1 MLNYKFGIRVV
12 YKYIILHL
20 NYDSMRFTNF
30 ILFFL
35 LISVASQAQVTPKE
49 NQQMG
54 YILTEQDSILN
65 DTIELPEII
74 ISKVK
79 LDPEAQKQFLI
90 LQNRVYKTYP
100 YARLAAD
107 RLTALNAGMARL
119 QTNREKKKYFKI
131 VEDYLNNEFEARL
144 KKLSRKQGQIL
155 VKLVHRQTG
164 KTTYELI
171 RTLKSG
177 FKAFVSN
184 TTANLFD
191 ISLKTEYDPYK
202 VNEDYL
208 IETILQRAFES
219 GRLSNQKPA
228 KQLDYNDLMSYWEEK
243 AQSVNKK

>member
-1 MLNYKFGIRVV
+1 
-12 YKYIILHL
+12 
-20 NYDSMRFTNF
+20 MRFTAILLFF
-30 ILFFL
+30 ILVSF
-35 LISVASQAQVTPKE
+35 SSHAQVTPKE

-54 YILTEQDSILN
+54 YVLTERDSILN

-74 ISKVK
+74 ISKEK

-90 LQNRVYKTYP
+90 LQNRVYKVYP
-100 YARLAAD
+100 YAKLAAD

-119 QTNREKKKYFKI
+119 KTNREKKKYFKI
-131 VEDYLNNEFEARL
+131 VEDYLNNEFEGRL

-164 KTTYELI
+164 ITTYELI

-184 TTANLFD
+184 STANLFD
-191 ISLKTEYDPYK
+191 ISLKKEYQPLE

-208 IETILQRAFES
+208 IETILQRAFDS
-219 GRLSNQKPA
+219 GRLINQKAANPV
-228 KQLDYNDLMSYWEEK
+228 DYNELMTHWEEK
-243 AQSVNKK
+243 AKAAKETKAVN

>member
-1 MLNYKFGIRVV
+1 
-12 YKYIILHL
+12 
-20 NYDSMRFTNF
+20 MRFTYILLFF
-30 ILFFL
+30 ILMSF
-35 LISVASQAQVTPKE
+35 SGQAQVTPKE

-54 YILTEQDSILN
+54 YVLTEKDSILG

-74 ISKVK
+74 ITKEK

-90 LQNRVYKTYP
+90 LQNRVYKVYP
-100 YARLAAD
+100 YAKLAAD
-107 RLTALNAGMARL
+107 RLTALNKGMARL
-119 QTNREKKKYFKI
+119 KTNREKKKYFKI

-164 KTTYELI
+164 ITTYELI

-191 ISLKTEYDPYK
+191 ISLKKEYNPYE

-219 GRLSNQKPA
+219 GRLVNQKAANPVN
-228 KQLDYNDLMSYWEEK
+228 YNDLMNHWEAK
-243 AQSVNKK
+243 AKEPKDK

>member
-1 MLNYKFGIRVV
+1 
-12 YKYIILHL
+12 
-20 NYDSMRFTNF
+20 MRFTS
-30 ILFFL
+30 ILLFFL
-35 LISVASQAQVTPKE
+35 LFSFSSYAQVTPKE

-54 YILTEQDSILN
+54 YVLTEKDSILG

-74 ISKVK
+74 ITKEK

-90 LQNRVYKTYP
+90 LQNRVYKVYP
-100 YARLAAD
+100 YAKLAAD
-107 RLTALNAGMARL
+107 RLTALNKGMARL
-119 QTNREKKKYFKI
+119 NSNREKKKYFKI
-131 VEDYLNNEFEARL
+131 VEDYLNNEFEDRL

-164 KTTYELI
+164 ITTYDLI
-171 RTLKSG
+171 KTLKSG

-191 ISLKTEYDPYK
+191 ISLKKEYNPYE

-219 GRLSNQKPA
+219 GRLVNQKAANPI
-228 KQLDYNDLMSYWEEK
+228 DYDDLMKKWEEK
-243 AQSVNKK
+243 AKAPANQ